1 MKPAFHIANDRFD
14 ARTLRGAFGYA
25 RLADTRRPEGDTTF
39 D

>member
-14 ARTLRGAFGYA
+14 ARTLRGAIAYA
-25 RLADTRRPEGDTTF
+25 RPAAMLRLEGDTTL